1 MVQQP
6 PPAPVLQIVAVFQ
19 DDTLVLVPSQG
30 VQQGDALGPALWLI
44 PTRPPSGPRAA
55 PAEAHEQDVD

>member
-19 DDTLVLVPSQG
+19 DDTLVLVQQG

-55 PAEAHEQDVD
+55 PAEAHGQDVD